1 MQAGA
6 IAVGGDEGA
15 EQAADG
21 DALCSLAAGADD
33 QDLLAYGG
41 RIPVASGTGAQ
52 CSAGQP
58 VSQQFAA
65 LNPNPGMARV

>member
-6 IAVGGDEGA
+6 IAVFGDEGA

-21 DALCSLAAGADD
+21 DALCSLAAGTDD

-41 RIPVASGTGAQ
+41 P
-52 CSAGQP
+52 GQP
-58 VSQQFAA
+58 ASQQFAA
-65 LNPNPGMARV
+65 LNPNPGMVRV